1 MTTSYLNQT
10 PKQSATPAKV
20 PPVLSSAAVHL
31 WWLHLP
37 QSAHVEPAE
46 SLLSADERQRAQR
59 FRRPA
64 AARQFCLGRARLR
77 TILGSYLGLP
87 PQRLR
92 FAYTSNGKPYLP
104 EVPHLMF
111 SLTHAGDLGLL
122 AVTCQRQVGVDVEP
136 TNRPVNWRGL
146 ARRCLP
152 DAAYRRLCALPDEEQ
167 CRTMAWHWVC
177 HEALLKAQGKAS
189 LRRLLCIDLP
199 WDGACTNAAS
209 HFTMQDVSG
218 QTWLVR
224 DVSRAETRAALVV
237 EYIPDAGLEVVIF
250 DRA

>member
-1 MTTSYLNQT
+1 MTSSYLNQT
-10 PKQSATPAKV
+10 PNQSATLAKAQ
-20 PPVLSSAAVHL
+20 PVLSSAAVHL

-37 QSAHVEPAE
+37 QSACVKPAE

-64 AARQFCLGRARLR
+64 AARQFCLGRAMLR
-77 TILGSYLGLP
+77 TILGSYLDLH

-92 FAYTSNGKPYLP
+92 FAYTPNGKPYLP
-104 EVPHLMF
+104 EAPHLMF
-111 SLTHAGDLGLL
+111 SLAHASDIGLL
-122 AVTCQRQVGVDVEP
+122 AITHQRRVGVDIEHA
-136 TNRPVNWRGL
+136 TRPVNWRGL

-152 DAAYRRLCALPDEEQ
+152 DAAYCTLCALPDEEQ
-167 CRTMAWHWVC
+167 RRTMAWYWVC

-199 WDGACTNAAS
+199 WDGACTSAAS

-224 DVSRAETRAALVV
+224 DVSREETRAALVV
-237 EYIPDAGLEVVIF
+237 ECIPDAGLEVITF
-250 DRA
+250 D